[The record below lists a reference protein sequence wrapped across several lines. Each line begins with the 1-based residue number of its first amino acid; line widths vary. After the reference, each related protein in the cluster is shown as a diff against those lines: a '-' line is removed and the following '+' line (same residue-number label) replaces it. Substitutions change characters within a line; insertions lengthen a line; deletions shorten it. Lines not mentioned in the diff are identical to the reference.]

1 MNNSSNKLLR
11 GDSAYNGGD
20 SYSFIRYG
28 VVKAIESDN
37 GAKDTGLGRI
47 KVYIKG
53 PVSSGGDGD
62 KPDESLDNNAIN
74 ELPWCFPM
82 LPKHLSIQPKIGEVV
97 WIFTLGKNH
106 QHADRLY
113 IGPIISQLQLLAKDP
128 FQYSALA
135 GFTFGPQ
142 KPNLNPRQVS
152 EINGVF
158 PDEKDVTIQGRYNTD
173 IIQKSNELLLRA
185 GKFKVST
192 PNNNNPFPFSFNGKN
207 IGYIQI
213 KNDVVIAPKTDN
225 SDEKRGTVTN
235 IVANKI
241 NLITHEGG
249 SPRFNV
255 SNQDNLI
262 SDEELQ
268 LILSKSHQVPFGDVL
283 LAYLRLM
290 KDAILLH
297 VHNGSGN
304 PATDLTISGN
314 NQAVA
319 AFKAKADDL
328 EKAMLSHNIR
338 VN

>member
-113 IGPIISQLQLLAKDP
+113 IGPIISQPQLLAKDP

-135 GFTFGPQ
+135 
-142 KPNLNPRQVS
+142 
-152 EINGVF
+152 
-158 PDEKDVTIQGRYNTD
+158 EK
-173 IIQKSNELLLRA
+173 LW
-185 GKFKVST
+185 
-192 PNNNNPFPFSFNGKN
+192 
-207 IGYIQI
+207 
-213 KNDVVIAPKTDN
+213 
-225 SDEKRGTVTN
+225 
-235 IVANKI
+235 
-241 NLITHEGG
+241 
-249 SPRFNV
+249 
-255 SNQDNLI
+255 
-262 SDEELQ
+262 
-268 LILSKSHQVPFGDVL
+268 LILYTLFRNQMNYCLELVNLKSAPRTTTIHFPSHLMGKTLVTSK
-283 LAYLRLM
+283 
-290 KDAILLH
+290 
-297 VHNGSGN
+297 
-304 PATDLTISGN
+304 
-314 NQAVA
+314 
-319 AFKAKADDL
+319 
-328 EKAMLSHNIR
+328 
-338 VN
+338 